1 MLQRIQTIYFIIVM
15 AVLASLLSGL
25 EIFVM
30 TDGEMNFSQSVFGV
44 ERQSVKGGYIEW
56 MGQFEYAYL
65 FVIVFVMLVFL
76 AMMSYKSLKRQFTL
90 SKIILFIYL
99 LLVLAILA
107 VTSFGING
115 YSPKEITGI
124 HVGFGFYL
132 LVAGLPFAYFA
143 MRGVQKDKLLLD
155 SLDRLR

>member
-15 AVLASLLSGL
+15 AILASLLSGV
-25 EIFVM
+25 EIFTM
-30 TDGEMNFSQSVFGV
+30 TDGEMNFSQTVFGV

-65 FVIVFVMLVFL
+65 FVIVYVMLVFL
-76 AMMSYKSLKRQFTL
+76 AMMSYKSLKRQYTL
-90 SKIILFIYL
+90 SKIVLFIYVL
-99 LLVLAILA
+99 FVLAILA

-124 HVGFGFYL
+124 HVGIGFYL
-132 LVAGLPFAYFA
+132 LSGGLPFAYFA
-143 MRGVQKDKLLLD
+143 
-155 SLDRLR
+155 

>member
-25 EIFVM
+25 EIFAM

-107 VTSFGING
+107 VTSFGINV

-124 HVGFGFYL
+124 HVGIGFYL

>member
-65 FVIVFVMLVFL
+65 FLVVFVMLVFL

-124 HVGFGFYL
+124 HVGNGFYL

>member
-1 MLQRIQTIYFIIVM
+1 MLQRIQTIYFMIVM
-15 AVLASLLSGL
+15 AVLTSLLSGL

>member
-65 FVIVFVMLVFL
+65 FVVVFVMLVFL

>member
-15 AVLASLLSGL
+15 AILASLLSGV
-25 EIFVM
+25 EIFAM
-30 TDGEMNFSQSVFGV
+30 SDGKMNFSQSVFGV

-65 FVIVFVMLVFL
+65 FVIAYVMLVFL
-76 AMMSYKSLKRQFTL
+76 AMMSYKSLKRQYAL
-90 SKIILFIYL
+90 SKIILFIYVL
-99 LLVLAILA
+99 FVLAILA

-124 HVGFGFYL
+124 HVGIGFYL
-132 LVAGLPFAYFA
+132 LSCGLPFSYFA
-143 MRGVQKDKLLLD
+143 LKGVQKDKGLLD
-155 SLDRLR
+155 SLNRLR

>member
-15 AVLASLLSGL
+15 AILASLLSGV
-25 EIFVM
+25 EVFAM

-44 ERQSVKGGYIEW
+44 ERQSVKGGYVEW
-56 MGQFEYAYL
+56 MSQYEYVYL

-76 AMMSYKSLKRQFTL
+76 AMMSYKSLKRQYTL
-90 SKIILFIYL
+90 SKIIFFIYTL
-99 LLVLAILA
+99 FVLAILA

-124 HVGFGFYL
+124 HVGIGFYL
-132 LVAGLPFAYFA
+132 LICGLPFSYFA
-143 MRGVQKDKLLLD
+143 LKGVQKDKVLLD
-155 SLDRLR
+155 SLNRLR

>member
-25 EIFVM
+25 EIFAM

-44 ERQSVKGGYIEW
+44 ERQSVKGEYIEW

>member
-15 AVLASLLSGL
+15 VVLASLLSGL
-25 EIFVM
+25 EIFAM

-90 SKIILFIYL
+90 SKIILFIYS
-99 LLVLAILA
+99 
-107 VTSFGING
+107 TNSN
-115 YSPKEITGI
+115 
-124 HVGFGFYL
+124 
-132 LVAGLPFAYFA
+132 
-143 MRGVQKDKLLLD
+143 
-155 SLDRLR
+155 

>member
-15 AVLASLLSGL
+15 AILASLLSGV
-25 EIFVM
+25 EIFAM
-30 TDGEMNFSQSVFGV
+30 SDGKMNFSQSVFGV

-65 FVIVFVMLVFL
+65 FVIAYVMLVFL
-76 AMMSYKSLKRQFTL
+76 AMMSYKSLKRQYTL
-90 SKIILFIYL
+90 SKIILFIY
-99 LLVLAILA
+99 VLFVLTILA

-124 HVGFGFYL
+124 HVGIGFYL
-132 LVAGLPFAYFA
+132 LTCGLPFSYFA
-143 MRGVQKDKLLLD
+143 LKGVQKDKGLLD
-155 SLDRLR
+155 SLNRLR